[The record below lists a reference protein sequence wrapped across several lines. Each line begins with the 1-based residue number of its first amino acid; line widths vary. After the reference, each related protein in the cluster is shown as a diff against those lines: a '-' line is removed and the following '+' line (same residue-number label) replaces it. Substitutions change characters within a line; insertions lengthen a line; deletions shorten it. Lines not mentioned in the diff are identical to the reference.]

1 MTAQF
6 RSFVKSLFV
15 AALLSLAATANAAT
29 IHMRAWIDGAQVP
42 LPVGGTGVGTV
53 TFDNVT
59 KLLTW
64 SITFQGLTGD
74 CIVAHFHGPASA
86 GVNNDPVVTIPC
98 SASPLVGS
106 ATLNATQE
114 AWLLSGQLYINIH
127 TAAHGG
133 GEIRGQ
139 VLPVRRDFS
148 GDGRSDVVWRH
159 FTSGEN
165 YLYPMDGTAILGG
178 EGYVRTVADLD
189 WKMATFGDFN
199 GDGKMDIFWRHAT
212 TGENYIYLMDGTS
225 IIGEGYIRTVADLN
239 WGPDAGDFNGDGKT
253 DIFWRN
259 DATGENYV
267 YLMDGLSIVGEG
279 YLRTVADL
287 GWYVAG
293 IGDFNGDGKADL
305 VWRNDGQGPER
316 GQNYIYMMDG
326 TTIINEGYLRTV
338 ADMSWDIAGVADF
351 DGDGRADILW
361 RNFATGEN
369 YLYPMAGL
377 AIRSTEGYLRTVADQ
392 TWRVVAVGDFNGD
405 GRADILWRNDTSGEN
420 YLYFMGGTSIV
431 AEGYTR
437 TVADQQWKVMGL
449 VFYDD
454 QPTPQLQL
462 VFNIPSGIF
471 DGNTGTLTYPPQFT
485 YYYALFNSGY
495 DTTPPPTVFFNGAPG
510 SGLNDSASVGMFP
523 FPSGTGASY
532 ISSSQ
537 PGIHPPGGLWTVSY
551 EDQTINFNLPDP
563 DSANRYTS
571 VVPTVTLNGD
581 TVTQIDWVYRNMSGA
596 QIAPPAF
603 GSSIELQ
610 IFSDPGGQGVLY
622 QRRDLPVAT
631 TSHVPT
637 APISW
642 SAVAAVFMSMYDNLG
657 NRYSSYW
664 LRPPPE

>member
-6 RSFVKSLFV
+6 RSFVKGLFV

-64 SITFQGLTGD
+64 SITFQGLSGD
-74 CIVAHFHGPASA
+74 CTLAHFHGPAAA
-86 GVNNDPVVTIPC
+86 GVNNSPVVTIPC
-98 SASPLVGS
+98 SASPLTGS
-106 ATLNATQE
+106 ATLDPTQE

-139 VLPVRRDFS
+139 VLPVRWDFN
-148 GDGRSDVVWRH
+148 GDGRSDVVWRN

-165 YLYPMDGTAILGG
+165 YLYAMDGTAIPG

-212 TGENYIYLMDGTS
+212 TGETYIYLMDGTS
-225 IIGEGYIRTVADLN
+225 IIGEGYLRTVADLN
-239 WGPDAGDFNGDGKT
+239 WKPDRGDFNGDGKT

-316 GQNYIYMMDG
+316 GQNYIYIMDG

-338 ADMSWDIAGVADF
+338 ADMSWDVAGVADF

-361 RNFATGEN
+361 RNYSTGEN

-377 AIRSTEGYLRTVADQ
+377 AIRATEGYVRTVADQ
-392 TWRVVAVGDFNGD
+392 AWRVVAVGDFNGD

-437 TVADQQWKVMGL
+437 TVADQQWNVMGL

-454 QPTPQLQL
+454 LPTPQLQL
-462 VFNIPSGIF
+462 AFNFQTGSFGSGT
-471 DGNTGTLTYPPQFT
+471 TGMLSYPAITFYQ
-485 YYYALFNSGY
+485 ALFQSGY
-495 DTTPPPTVFFNGAPG
+495 DTTPPETVFFNGPLG
-510 SGLNDSASVGMFP
+510 SQLNDSASVSQSP
-523 FPSGTGASY
+523 YPSGTGASY
-532 ISSSQ
+532 GSSFQ
-537 PGIHPPGGLWTVSY
+537 TGVYPPGGVYAVNY
-551 EDQTINFNLPDP
+551 EGQDINFNLPHP
-563 DSANRYTS
+563 DSFNRYTNI
-571 VVPTVTLNGD
+571 VPTVTLNGD
-581 TVTQIDWVYRNMSGA
+581 NVTQIDWVYRNANGE
-596 QIAPPAF
+596 QVAPPVF
-603 GSSIELQ
+603 GTSIEIL
-610 IFSDPGGQGVLY
+610 ILGQTGVLY
-622 QRRDLPVAT
+622 QRRDLPVGT

-637 APISW
+637 APVSW
-642 SAVAAVFMSMYDNLG
+642 SAVTTVFMSMYDNLG
-657 NRYSSYW
+657 NRYNSNW
-664 LRPPPE
+664 FRPPPE